1 MRKIQIVLTL
11 FIAIGAVAGA
21 VMMWTDPC
29 GNSWGGTPLLEMLKD
44 KMPWQEVFFQ
54 DFIPSGFVLLAVNG
68 LPQFLAAWMLVRHH
82 PHAQW
87 VVLACGIILMIW
99 ILLEW
104 WIFSFNA
111 MSNIFFAFALIELLT
126 VKFSSASDNQT

>member
-21 VMMWTDPC
+21 VM
-29 GNSWGGTPLLEMLKD
+29 
-44 KMPWQEVFFQ
+44 
-54 DFIPSGFVLLAVNG
+54 
-68 LPQFLAAWMLVRHH
+68 
-82 PHAQW
+82 
-87 VVLACGIILMIW
+87 IW

-111 MSNIFFAFALIELLT
+111 MSNIFFALALIELLT
-126 VKFSSASDNQT
+126 VKWNIVN